1 MNVNDKMVELKDV
14 VVTINGEEV
23 NLGELSYL
31 EFSELMEGLDDEQA
45 QDVLTQIVEKVG
57 PEKFLVFL
65 AKVEELAELE
75 EEGMEEVE
83 DEAVEA
89 EDKAKDKK
97 EKEKEPDKTKQ
108 EVLPPVRF
116 VDMNDFYSYDPELIV
131 QGIDSVSN
139 KVGQYL
145 AFTNAGMTPAQ
156 AFELI
161 TIEDKRKHELAM
173 AEKQLELRKL
183 ESELQMRL
191 SGVKQLLAH

>member
-31 EFSELMEGLDDEQA
+31 EFSELMEGLDEEQA

-57 PEKFLVFL
+57 PEKFLAFL
-65 AKVEELAELE
+65 SKVEELAELDE
-75 EEGMEEVE
+75 EEGIEVGEEVK
-83 DEAVEA
+83 V
-89 EDKAKDKK
+89 KDKK
-97 EKEKEPDKTKQ
+97 EAEKEPDKAKQ

-116 VDMNDFYSYDPELIV
+116 VDMNDFYSYDPELVV

-145 AFTNAGMTPAQ
+145 AFVNAGMTPAQ

>member
-31 EFSELMEGLDDEQA
+31 EFSELMEGLDEEQA
-45 QDVLTQIVEKVG
+45 QDVLTQKVG

-65 AKVEELAELE
+65 SKVEELAELDE
-75 EEGMEEVE
+75 EEGIEVGEEVK
-83 DEAVEA
+83 V
-89 EDKAKDKK
+89 KDKK
-97 EKEKEPDKTKQ
+97 EAEKEQDKAKQ
-108 EVLPPVRF
+108 EVLPPVKF
-116 VDMNDFYSYDPELIV
+116 VDMNDFYSYDPELVV

-145 AFTNAGMTPAQ
+145 AFVNAGMTPAQ

>member
-31 EFSELMEGLDDEQA
+31 EFSELMEGLDEEQA

-65 AKVEELAELE
+65 SKVEELAELD
-75 EEGMEEVE
+75 EEGEEIE
-83 DEAVEA
+83 VEA

-97 EKEKEPDKTKQ
+97 EKEKEPDKAKQ

-145 AFTNAGMTPAQ
+145 AFVNAGMTPAQ

>member
-31 EFSELMEGLDDEQA
+31 EFSELMEGLDEEQA

-65 AKVEELAELE
+65 SKVEKLAELDE
-75 EEGMEEVE
+75 EEEIEVGEEVKVK
-83 DEAVEA
+83 DNKEA
-89 EDKAKDKK
+89 
-97 EKEKEPDKTKQ
+97 EKEPDKAKQ

-116 VDMNDFYSYDPELIV
+116 VDMNDFYSYDPELVV

-145 AFTNAGMTPAQ
+145 AFVNAGMSPAQ

>member
-23 NLGELSYL
+23 NLGELSCL
-31 EFSELMEGLDDEQA
+31 EFSELMEGLDEEQA

-65 AKVEELAELE
+65 SKVEELAELD
-75 EEGMEEVE
+75 EEGEEIE
-83 DEAVEA
+83 VEA

-97 EKEKEPDKTKQ
+97 EKEKEPDKAKQ

-116 VDMNDFYSYDPELIV
+116 VDMNDFYSYDPELVV

>member
-31 EFSELMEGLDDEQA
+31 EFSELMEGLDEEQA

-65 AKVEELAELE
+65 SKVEELAELDE
-75 EEGMEEVE
+75 EEGIESGEEVK
-83 DEAVEA
+83 V
-89 EDKAKDKK
+89 KDKK
-97 EKEKEPDKTKQ
+97 EAEKEPDKAKQ

-116 VDMNDFYSYDPELIV
+116 VDMNDFYSYDPELV
-131 QGIDSVSN
+131 VEGIDSVSN

>member
-65 AKVEELAELE
+65 SKVEELAELDE
-75 EEGMEEVE
+75 EEGIEVGEEIKV
-83 DEAVEA
+83 
-89 EDKAKDKK
+89 KDKK
-97 EKEKEPDKTKQ
+97 EAEKEPDKAKQ

-116 VDMNDFYSYDPELIV
+116 VDMNDFYSYDPELVV

-145 AFTNAGMTPAQ
+145 AFVNAGMLPSE
-156 AFELI
+156 AFKLI
-161 TIEDKRKHELAM
+161 TAQEAREHELKM
-173 AEKQLELRKL
+173 LEKQIELRKL

-191 SGVKQLLAH
+191 SGVKQLLSH

>member
-31 EFSELMEGLDDEQA
+31 EFSELMEGLDEEQA

-65 AKVEELAELE
+65 SKVEELAELDE
-75 EEGMEEVE
+75 EEGIEVGEEVK
-83 DEAVEA
+83 V
-89 EDKAKDKK
+89 KDKK
-97 EKEKEPDKTKQ
+97 ETEKEPDKAKQ

-116 VDMNDFYSYDPELIV
+116 VDMNDFYSYDPELVV

>member
-31 EFSELMEGLDDEQA
+31 EFSELMEGLDEEQA

-65 AKVEELAELE
+65 SKVEELAELDE
-75 EEGMEEVE
+75 EEEIEAGEEIKV
-83 DEAVEA
+83 
-89 EDKAKDKK
+89 KDKK
-97 EKEKEPDKTKQ
+97 EAEKEPDKAKQ

-116 VDMNDFYSYDPELIV
+116 VDMNDFYSYDPELVV

-145 AFTNAGMTPAQ
+145 AFVNAGMTPAQ

>member
-65 AKVEELAELE
+65 SKVEELAELDE
-75 EEGMEEVE
+75 EEGIEAGEEIKV
-83 DEAVEA
+83 
-89 EDKAKDKK
+89 KDKK
-97 EKEKEPDKTKQ
+97 EAEKEPDKAKQ

-116 VDMNDFYSYDPELIV
+116 VDMNDFYSYDPELVV

-145 AFTNAGMTPAQ
+145 AFVNAGMTPAQ

>member
-14 VVTINGEEV
+14 VVTIDGEEV

-65 AKVEELAELE
+65 SKVEDLAELDE
-75 EEGMEEVE
+75 EEEIEAGEEIKV
-83 DEAVEA
+83 
-89 EDKAKDKK
+89 KDKK
-97 EKEKEPDKTKQ
+97 EAEKEPDKAKQ

-116 VDMNDFYSYDPELIV
+116 VDMNDFYSYDPELVV

-145 AFTNAGMTPAQ
+145 AFVNAGMSPAQ

-173 AEKQLELRKL
+173 VEKQLELRKL

>member
-31 EFSELMEGLDDEQA
+31 EFSELMEGLDEEQA

-65 AKVEELAELE
+65 SKVEELAELD
-75 EEGMEEVE
+75 EEGEEIEVGT
-83 DEAVEA
+83 

-97 EKEKEPDKTKQ
+97 EKEKEPDKAKQ

-116 VDMNDFYSYDPELIV
+116 VDMNDFYSYDPELVV

-145 AFTNAGMTPAQ
+145 AFINAGMSPAQ

-161 TIEDKRKHELAM
+161 TIEAKRKHELAM

>member
-65 AKVEELAELE
+65 SKVEELAELDE
-75 EEGMEEVE
+75 EEEIEAGEEIKV
-83 DEAVEA
+83 
-89 EDKAKDKK
+89 KDKK
-97 EKEKEPDKTKQ
+97 EAEKEPDKAKQ

-116 VDMNDFYSYDPELIV
+116 VDMNDFYSYDPELVV

-145 AFTNAGMTPAQ
+145 AFTNAGVSPAQ

-173 AEKQLELRKL
+173 VEKQLELRKL

>member
-65 AKVEELAELE
+65 SKVEELAELDE
-75 EEGMEEVE
+75 EEEEIEAGEEVK
-83 DEAVEA
+83 V
-89 EDKAKDKK
+89 KDKK
-97 EKEKEPDKTKQ
+97 EAEKEPDKAKQ

-116 VDMNDFYSYDPELIV
+116 VDMNDFYSYDPELVV

-145 AFTNAGMTPAQ
+145 AFVNAGMTPAQ

-173 AEKQLELRKL
+173 VEKQLELRKL

>member
-31 EFSELMEGLDDEQA
+31 EFSELMESLDDEQA

-65 AKVEELAELE
+65 SKVEELAELDE
-75 EEGMEEVE
+75 EEEIEAGEEIKV
-83 DEAVEA
+83 
-89 EDKAKDKK
+89 KDKK
-97 EKEKEPDKTKQ
+97 ETEKEPDKAKQ

-116 VDMNDFYSYDPELIV
+116 VDMNDFYSYDPELVV

-145 AFTNAGMTPAQ
+145 AFVNAGMTPAQ

-173 AEKQLELRKL
+173 VEKQLELRKL

>member
-31 EFSELMEGLDDEQA
+31 EFSELMEGLDEEQA

-65 AKVEELAELE
+65 SKVEELAELD
-75 EEGMEEVE
+75 EEGEEIE
-83 DEAVEA
+83 VEA

-97 EKEKEPDKTKQ
+97 EKEKEQDKAKQ
-108 EVLPPVRF
+108 EVLPPVKF
-116 VDMNDFYSYDPELIV
+116 VDMNDFYSYDPELVV

-145 AFTNAGMTPAQ
+145 AFVNAGMSPAQ

>member
-31 EFSELMEGLDDEQA
+31 EFSELMEGLDEEQA

-65 AKVEELAELE
+65 SKVEELAELDEEGEEIEVE
-75 EEGMEEVE
+75 EEVK
-83 DEAVEA
+83 V
-89 EDKAKDKK
+89 KDKK
-97 EKEKEPDKTKQ
+97 EAEKEPDKAKQ

-116 VDMNDFYSYDPELIV
+116 VDMNDFYSYDPELVV

-145 AFTNAGMTPAQ
+145 AFVNAGMTPAQ

>member
-31 EFSELMEGLDDEQA
+31 EFSELMEGLDEEQA

-65 AKVEELAELE
+65 SKVEELAELDE
-75 EEGMEEVE
+75 EEEEIE
-83 DEAVEA
+83 VEA
-89 EDKAKDKK
+89 EDKAKNKK
-97 EKEKEPDKTKQ
+97 EAEKEPDKAKQ

-116 VDMNDFYSYDPELIV
+116 VDMNDFYSYDPELVV

-145 AFTNAGMTPAQ
+145 AFVNAGMTPAQ

>member
-31 EFSELMEGLDDEQA
+31 EFSELMEGLDEEQA

-65 AKVEELAELE
+65 SKVEELAELDE
-75 EEGMEEVE
+75 EEGIEVGEEVK
-83 DEAVEA
+83 V
-89 EDKAKDKK
+89 KDKK
-97 EKEKEPDKTKQ
+97 EAEKEPDKAKQ

-116 VDMNDFYSYDPELIV
+116 VDMNDFYSYDPELVV

-145 AFTNAGMTPAQ
+145 AFVNAGMSPAQ
-156 AFELI
+156 AYELI

>member
-31 EFSELMEGLDDEQA
+31 EFSELMEGLDEEQA

-65 AKVEELAELE
+65 SKVEELAELD
-75 EEGMEEVE
+75 EEGEEIE
-83 DEAVEA
+83 VEA
-89 EDKAKDKK
+89 EDKTKDKK
-97 EKEKEPDKTKQ
+97 EKEKEPDKAKQ

-116 VDMNDFYSYDPELIV
+116 VDMNDFYSYDPELVV

-145 AFTNAGMTPAQ
+145 AFVNAGMSPAQ

>member
-65 AKVEELAELE
+65 SKVEELAELDE
-75 EEGMEEVE
+75 EEEIEAGEEIKV
-83 DEAVEA
+83 
-89 EDKAKDKK
+89 KDKK
-97 EKEKEPDKTKQ
+97 EAEKEPDKAKQ

-116 VDMNDFYSYDPELIV
+116 VDMNDFYSYDPELVV
-131 QGIDSVSN
+131 QGIDSVSS

-145 AFTNAGMTPAQ
+145 AFVNAGMTPAQ
-156 AFELI
+156 AYELI

>member
-31 EFSELMEGLDDEQA
+31 EFSELMEGLDEEQA

-65 AKVEELAELE
+65 STVEELAELD
-75 EEGMEEVE
+75 EEGEEIE
-83 DEAVEA
+83 VEA

-97 EKEKEPDKTKQ
+97 EKEPDKAKQ

-116 VDMNDFYSYDPELIV
+116 VDMNDFYSYDPELVV

-145 AFTNAGMTPAQ
+145 AFVNAGMTPAQ

>member
-31 EFSELMEGLDDEQA
+31 EFSELMEGLDEEQA

-65 AKVEELAELE
+65 SKVEELAELDE
-75 EEGMEEVE
+75 EEGIEAGEEIKV
-83 DEAVEA
+83 
-89 EDKAKDKK
+89 KDKK
-97 EKEKEPDKTKQ
+97 EAEKEPDKAKQ

-116 VDMNDFYSYDPELIV
+116 VDMNDFYSYDPELVV

>member
-31 EFSELMEGLDDEQA
+31 EFSELMEGLDEEQA

-65 AKVEELAELE
+65 SKVEELAELDE
-75 EEGMEEVE
+75 EEGIEAWEEIKV
-83 DEAVEA
+83 
-89 EDKAKDKK
+89 KDKK
-97 EKEKEPDKTKQ
+97 EAEKEPDKAKQ

-116 VDMNDFYSYDPELIV
+116 VDMNDFYSYDPELVV

-145 AFTNAGMTPAQ
+145 AFVNAGMLPSE
-156 AFELI
+156 AFKLI
-161 TIEDKRKHELAM
+161 TAQEAREHELKM
-173 AEKQLELRKL
+173 LDKQIELRKL

-191 SGVKQLLAH
+191 SGVKQLLSH

>member
-31 EFSELMEGLDDEQA
+31 EFSKLMEELDDEQA

-65 AKVEELAELE
+65 SKVEELAELDE
-75 EEGMEEVE
+75 EEGIEVGEEVK
-83 DEAVEA
+83 V
-89 EDKAKDKK
+89 KDKK
-97 EKEKEPDKTKQ
+97 EAEKEPDKTKQ

-116 VDMNDFYSYDPELIV
+116 VDMNDFYSYDPELVV

-145 AFTNAGMTPAQ
+145 AFVNAGMTPAQ

>member
-14 VVTINGEEV
+14 VVTIDGEEV

-65 AKVEELAELE
+65 SKVEELAELDE
-75 EEGMEEVE
+75 EEEIEAGEEIKV
-83 DEAVEA
+83 
-89 EDKAKDKK
+89 KDKK
-97 EKEKEPDKTKQ
+97 EAEKEPDKAKQ

-116 VDMNDFYSYDPELIV
+116 VDMNDFYSYDPELVV

-145 AFTNAGMTPAQ
+145 AFVNAGMSPAQ

-173 AEKQLELRKL
+173 VEKQLELRKL

>member
-31 EFSELMEGLDDEQA
+31 EFSELMESLDDEQA

-65 AKVEELAELE
+65 SKVEELAELDE
-75 EEGMEEVE
+75 EEEIEAGEEIKV
-83 DEAVEA
+83 
-89 EDKAKDKK
+89 KDKK
-97 EKEKEPDKTKQ
+97 EAEKEPDKAKQ

-116 VDMNDFYSYDPELIV
+116 VDMNDFYSYDPELVV

-145 AFTNAGMTPAQ
+145 AFVNAGMTPAQ

-173 AEKQLELRKL
+173 VEKQLELRKL

>member
-65 AKVEELAELE
+65 SKVEELAELDE
-75 EEGMEEVE
+75 EEEIEAGEEVK
-83 DEAVEA
+83 V
-89 EDKAKDKK
+89 KDKK
-97 EKEKEPDKTKQ
+97 EAEKEPDKAKQ

-116 VDMNDFYSYDPELIV
+116 VDMNDFYSYDPELVV

-145 AFTNAGMTPAQ
+145 AFVNAGMTPAQ
-156 AFELI
+156 AYELI

-173 AEKQLELRKL
+173 VEKQLELRKL

>member
-31 EFSELMEGLDDEQA
+31 EFSELMEGLDEEQA

-65 AKVEELAELE
+65 SKVEELAELDE
-75 EEGMEEVE
+75 EEGIEVGEEVK
-83 DEAVEA
+83 V
-89 EDKAKDKK
+89 KDKK
-97 EKEKEPDKTKQ
+97 EAEKEPDKTKQ

-116 VDMNDFYSYDPELIV
+116 VDMNDFYSYDPELVV

-145 AFTNAGMTPAQ
+145 AFVNAGMTPAQ

>member
-65 AKVEELAELE
+65 SKVEELAELDE
-75 EEGMEEVE
+75 EEGIEAGEEIKV
-83 DEAVEA
+83 
-89 EDKAKDKK
+89 KDKK
-97 EKEKEPDKTKQ
+97 EAEKEPDKAKQ

-116 VDMNDFYSYDPELIV
+116 VDMNDFYSYDPELVV

-145 AFTNAGMTPAQ
+145 AFVNAGMSPAQ

>member
-31 EFSELMEGLDDEQA
+31 EFSELMEGLDEEQA

-65 AKVEELAELE
+65 SKVEELAELD
-75 EEGMEEVE
+75 EEGEIEVE
-83 DEAVEA
+83 GKEEA
-89 EDKAKDKK
+89 EDKVKDK
-97 EKEKEPDKTKQ
+97 KEKEPDKTKQ

-116 VDMNDFYSYDPELIV
+116 VDMNDFYSYDPELVV

-173 AEKQLELRKL
+173 ADKQLELRKL

>member
-31 EFSELMEGLDDEQA
+31 EFSELMEGLDEEQA

-65 AKVEELAELE
+65 SKVEELAELDE
-75 EEGMEEVE
+75 EEGIEVGEEVK
-83 DEAVEA
+83 V
-89 EDKAKDKK
+89 KDKK
-97 EKEKEPDKTKQ
+97 EAEKEPDKAKQ

-116 VDMNDFYSYDPELIV
+116 VDMNDFYSYDPELVV

-145 AFTNAGMTPAQ
+145 AFVNAGMTPAQ

-173 AEKQLELRKL
+173 ADKQLELRKL

>member
-65 AKVEELAELE
+65 SKVEELAELDE
-75 EEGMEEVE
+75 EEEIEAGEEVK
-83 DEAVEA
+83 V
-89 EDKAKDKK
+89 KDKK
-97 EKEKEPDKTKQ
+97 EAEKEPDKAKQ

-116 VDMNDFYSYDPELIV
+116 VDMNDFYSYDPELVV

-145 AFTNAGMTPAQ
+145 AFVNAGMTPAQ

>member
-65 AKVEELAELE
+65 SKVEELAELDE
-75 EEGMEEVE
+75 EEEIEAGEEIKV
-83 DEAVEA
+83 
-89 EDKAKDKK
+89 KDKK
-97 EKEKEPDKTKQ
+97 EAEKEPDKAKQ

-116 VDMNDFYSYDPELIV
+116 VDMNDFYSYDPELVV

-145 AFTNAGMTPAQ
+145 AFVNAGMSPAQ

>member
-31 EFSELMEGLDDEQA
+31 EFSELMENLDDEQA

-65 AKVEELAELE
+65 SKVEELAELD
-75 EEGMEEVE
+75 EEGEEIE
-83 DEAVEA
+83 VEA

-97 EKEKEPDKTKQ
+97 EKEKELDKTKQ

-116 VDMNDFYSYDPELIV
+116 VDMNDFYSYDPELVV

-145 AFTNAGMTPAQ
+145 AFVNAGMTPAQ
-156 AFELI
+156 AYELI

>member
-65 AKVEELAELE
+65 SKVEELAELDE
-75 EEGMEEVE
+75 EEEIEAGEEVK
-83 DEAVEA
+83 V
-89 EDKAKDKK
+89 KDKK
-97 EKEKEPDKTKQ
+97 EAEKEPDKAKQ

-116 VDMNDFYSYDPELIV
+116 VDMNDFYSYDPELVV

-145 AFTNAGMTPAQ
+145 AFVNAGMTPAQ
-156 AFELI
+156 AYELI

>member
-31 EFSELMEGLDDEQA
+31 EFSELMEGLDEEQA

-65 AKVEELAELE
+65 SKVEELAELDE
-75 EEGMEEVE
+75 EEGIEVGEEVK
-83 DEAVEA
+83 V
-89 EDKAKDKK
+89 KDKK
-97 EKEKEPDKTKQ
+97 EAEKEPDKAKQ

-116 VDMNDFYSYDPELIV
+116 VDMNDFYSYDPELVV

-145 AFTNAGMTPAQ
+145 AFVNAGMTPAQ